1 MLSPLALDTDW
12 VPGPLTTDE
21 FGTLFLLDLF
31 EGRIFR
37 YSDDGGWTR
46 FDAGAQGGGR
56 FASLRSLRTR
66 GPDLFAL
73 DAARATLYRFGLDGR
88 LRSTISLLREETEG
102 LDAVDFLVDKT
113 GELLV
118 LDRAGRALFRYDRD
132 GGFVAE
138 LTDGVDAANLF
149 RSPVTMALGRAGNVV
164 VLDGLS
170 RRVFPYERQ
179 GDALPSWSYEV
190 APVKPADTNTNTST
204 NKDAQKSAATAEEP
218 GSRPRGNRAAHMALL
233 PDGEV
238 VLASAEGDWLR
249 VFAPGGRLIW
259 RKDFAEPEPIGGMTA
274 DNRGRLFLSRPN
286 AERVDRMQWDGA
298 EHVPVLGR

>member
-1 MLSPLALDTDW
+1 MLNPLALETDW

-37 YSDDGGWTR
+37 YSEDEGWSR

-132 GGFVAE
+132 GGLVAE
-138 LTDGVDAANLF
+138 LTDGVDGSNLF
-149 RSPVTMALGRAGNVV
+149 RSPVSMALGREGGVV

-179 GDALPSWSYEV
+179 GDALPSWSY
-190 APVKPADTNTNTST
+190 DTSP
-204 NKDAQKSAATAEEP
+204 S
-218 GSRPRGNRAAHMALL
+218 GNRAAHLALL
-233 PDGEV
+233 PGGEV

-249 VFAPGGRLIW
+249 VFAPGGRLLW
-259 RKDFAEPEPIGGMTA
+259 RKDFPEPEPIGGMTA

-298 EHVPVLGR
+298 EHVPVLER